1 MTIPKHQA
9 SDERPIAAV
18 AADWRS
24 PYDIEDRSA
33 VEAFIDRHPF
43 LTSLL
48 ERAPAAI
55 QARFGPHAG
64 LRLEVLADPDAE
76 GAEHLYLF
84 VRTDRPF
91 EEAYERQRQLDE
103 EWWLDAMPEARAMMT
118 VGIEFT

>member
-84 VRTDRPF
+84 IRTGDDF
-91 EEAYERQRQLDE
+91 EDVLRRRGRLDD
-103 EWWLDAMPEARAMMT
+103 EWWLDAMLDARGHMT
-118 VGIEFT
+118 LDVEFA

>member
-1 MTIPKHQA
+1 MAIPKHQA
-9 SDERPIAAV
+9 SDERPGAAV

-24 PYDIEDRSA
+24 TFDIEDLDA
-33 VEAFIDRHPF
+33 VEAFVDRHPF
-43 LTSLL
+43 LASLL
-48 ERAPAAI
+48 ERAPTAVATH
-55 QARFGPHAG
+55 FGEHQG
-64 LRLEVLADPDAE
+64 LRLEVVADPDAE